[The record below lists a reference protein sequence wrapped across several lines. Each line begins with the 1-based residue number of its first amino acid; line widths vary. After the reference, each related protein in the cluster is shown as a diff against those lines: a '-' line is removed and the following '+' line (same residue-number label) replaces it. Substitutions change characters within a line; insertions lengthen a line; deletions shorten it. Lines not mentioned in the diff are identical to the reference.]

1 MKRSKQQMNFALS
14 FVRHDFLRDTY
25 FMILSFSPVLTRKV
39 HKQKAPQ
46 RTPSQLMFAHVA
58 TEVMWMDVGVTDLT
72 HSCQSVFFFQT
83 LKTDTQ
89 CCLAFYEQL
98 EFLVIVFCNSFFETK
113 FCLGRGR
120 EERTSRE
127 SGKSGTTGGVQHG
140 LQVS

>member
-1 MKRSKQQMNFALS
+1 
-14 FVRHDFLRDTY
+14 
-25 FMILSFSPVLTRKV
+25 
-39 HKQKAPQ
+39 
-46 RTPSQLMFAHVA
+46 MFAHVA

-89 CCLAFYEQL
+89 CCLAFTEQL
-98 EFLVIVFCNSFFETK
+98 EFLVIVFCNSCFETK

>member
-1 MKRSKQQMNFALS
+1 MNFALS

-58 TEVMWMDVGVTDLT
+58 NGGNVDGCWSYRSD
-72 HSCQSVFFFQT
+72 SF
-83 LKTDTQ
+83 
-89 CCLAFYEQL
+89 LAFYEQL